1 MFRFTVI
8 EAPPLTPHP
17 SLREAG
23 TEEKSGSCQ
32 GRQIVAR
39 KRNKTEIWRANR

>member
-8 EAPPLTPHP
+8 EAPH

-39 KRNKTEIWRANR
+39 KRNKTEIWRAHR

>member
-8 EAPPLTPHP
+8 EAPHSHP
-17 SLREAG
+17 IHSLREAG

-39 KRNKTEIWRANR
+39 KRNKTEIWRACR